1 MKKIKIICILLSAV
15 LLFSLSGVSAS
26 QQGRIYI
33 NDISAS
39 AGDTITVSVMMENVE
54 ACCGGSFNI
63 VYDNDLLELNSCVK
77 GSAMNGISPYISTT
91 YAENKIRI
99 TWMSSNTIINGSM
112 CDIEFKIKDTATS
125 SAYVQIEE
133 LKLSD
138 INGESITATSED
150 GYVVIGKGSL
160 VVTDVSL
167 FDFENAQISNLVAG
181 SNKVK
186 TEIHNTLSVDAKPLI
201 IYALYKN
208 NKISSVSVKAA
219 GNTIGRNET
228 VTIENVVNVP
238 MGSEYKLTVIVWDG
252 ILNIKPIKNISFASE

>member
-1 MKKIKIICILLSAV
+1 MKKIICVLLSIM
-15 LLFSLSGVSAS
+15 LLFSLGGISAA

-39 AGDTITVSVMMENVE
+39 AGDTVTISVMMENVE

-63 VYDNDLLELNSCVK
+63 VYDDDLLELNSCVK
-77 GSAMNGISPYISTT
+77 GSAMNGISPYINTA

-99 TWMSSNTIINGSM
+99 TWMSSNTIIKGSICNM
-112 CDIEFKIKDTATS
+112 EFKVKDTADS

-138 INGESITATSED
+138 INGESITAMSED

-160 VVTDVSL
+160 AVTDVSL
-167 FDFENAQISNLVAG
+167 FDFENTQISSLAAG

-201 IYALYKN
+201 IYVLYKN
-208 NKISSVSVKAA
+208 DKISSVSVKAA

-228 VTIENVVNVP
+228 VTIENVVNVS
-238 MGSEYKLTVIVWDG
+238 MESGYKLTVIVWDG
-252 ILNIKPIKNISFASE
+252 ILNIKPIKNISFDSE